1 MPVRLLSALTGTVLI
16 SLLLLSG
23 CASENADAIGQDTGS
38 LWSDAQA
45 DGEAAVTVL
54 YVPADDFA
62 YVNEHDSLTGITV
75 ELMRMFA
82 DWVATERG
90 IDLTLNFV
98 EETNW
103 RTFYERVHHARNGV
117 FGLGNVTITEERR
130 SELQFSPP
138 YFNNVAVL
146 ITHESVEELD
156 RLSNWSQTFEGLTPL
171 AFEGTLHEERLRNI
185 VQAHAS
191 DTDLAFSNAN
201 DDLIER
207 VATGDYAAYIDGY
220 NYWRAL
226 NDGAPLRR
234 HPVGDDPAE
243 TFGIIMPLDSAWD
256 APVEAFF
263 DDGGDLR
270 ERAAYRALLRDHLGP
285 EVTDA
290 LTRAVSD
297 AQ

>member
-1 MPVRLLSALTGTVLI
+1 MLARLTSTLAGIILV
-16 SLLLLSG
+16 SLFLLSG
-23 CASENADAIGQDTGS
+23 CAAENADAPGHDTGS
-38 LWSDAQA
+38 SWSDAQA
-45 DGEAAVTVL
+45 DGEAAITVL

-62 YVNEHDSLTGITV
+62 YISEDDSLTGITV

-82 DWVATERG
+82 DWVATERD

-98 EETNW
+98 EETDW
-103 RTFYERVHHARNGV
+103 RTFYRRVQHAQNGV

-138 YFNNVAVL
+138 YFNNIAVL
-146 ITHESVEELD
+146 ITHESIEELE
-156 RLSNWSQTFEGLTPL
+156 RLSDWSPTFEGLTPL

-185 VQAHAS
+185 VQAHAPS
-191 DTDLAFSNAN
+191 TELAFSDAN
-201 DDLIER
+201 DDIIER
-207 VATGDYAAYIDGY
+207 VASGGYAAYIDGY

-243 TFGIIMPLDSAWD
+243 TFGIVMPLDSAWG

-263 DDGGDLR
+263 NDGGNLT
-270 ERAAYRALLRDHLGP
+270 ERTAYRALLRDHLGP